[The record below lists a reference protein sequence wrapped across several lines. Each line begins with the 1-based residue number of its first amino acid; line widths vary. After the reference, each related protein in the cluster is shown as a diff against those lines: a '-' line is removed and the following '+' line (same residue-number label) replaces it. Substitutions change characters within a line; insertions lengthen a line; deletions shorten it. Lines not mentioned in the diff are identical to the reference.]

1 MGLLSSQKVNQ
12 SQIENINMKNQRISL
27 LTSTLL
33 LTSWSL
39 SVVLPGNTVTFSTPK
54 GASGAPRQ
62 ETTGGAT
69 RNNGACLS
77 NAIASKDTVTPLV
90 PNTRLGLTVSE
101 RPTFFVY
108 VPQTTAKEATFT
120 LQDASQNLVYRTKV
134 ALKETGGVIRI
145 TVPETVKALEMDNDY
160 RWVVEIHCIADLDPD
175 NPFAEGWVRRTSVNT
190 NLAGKLETA
199 KTSLERAVAYSQE
212 GIWYEALA
220 NMADALR
227 SQPQDSN
234 RIKSWQELLTSVGL
248 QAIANRPLSL

>member
-12 SQIENINMKNQRISL
+12 SRIENINMKNQRFSL
-27 LTSTLL
+27 LTTTLL
-33 LTSWSL
+33 LTSWSV
-39 SVVLPGNTVTFSTPK
+39 SVALPGDTVTFSTPK

-77 NAIASKDTVTPLV
+77 NAHASKDTVTPLV

-108 VPQTTAKEATFT
+108 VPQTTAKEATFS
-120 LQDASQNLVYRTKV
+120 LQDASRNLIYRTKV
-134 ALKETGGVIRI
+134 ALRETGGVIRI

-175 NPFAEGWVRRTSVNT
+175 NPFAEGWVRRTSVNA

-199 KTSLERAVAYSQE
+199 KTSLERATAYSQE
-212 GIWYEALA
+212 GIWYEALE
-220 NMADALR
+220 NMADAVR
-227 SQPQDSN
+227 SQPQDST
-234 RIKSWQELLTSVGL
+234 RIKSWEELLTSVGL
-248 QAIANRPLSL
+248 QAIAKRPLTL